1 MNAIGAKVKS
11 KDRKPTKGTKILN
24 PLSEPSLT
32 SNWMIQSNTTK
43 SYYTLIVT
51 YDLEKKCLLLVLFRD
66 GILLVLC
73 LETITKYN
81 VRISRHYNIVN
92 DINGNRLLIK
102 LLARLSIY
110 LSV

>member
-1 MNAIGAKVKS
+1 
-11 KDRKPTKGTKILN
+11 
-24 PLSEPSLT
+24 
-32 SNWMIQSNTTK
+32 MIQSNTTK